1 MQDMSKFMPN
11 GLVELHRWTRADSIM
26 DAYISTQK
34 VSDTGGAAPIDAP
47 LQGEGIGMGSSGV
60 NHMVIELKEEY
71 MEEYGRLTT
80 KQAKGVLKN
89 IFHKSLSERFL
100 EIEEYND
107 AQLDFAL
114 DVAANALVL
123 DYDSFAAQFNRLRPW
138 GMVKAALD
146 LGDVPDADDL
156 HDEIQDG
163 FDDLSPIAKGVVKRY
178 NHVAM
183 GSGGIMPYF
192 ENLK

>member
-1 MQDMSKFMPN
+1 MPKFMPK
-11 GLVELHRWTRADSIM
+11 GLAELHRWTRADSIM
-26 DAYISTQK
+26 DAYISTQR
-34 VSDTGGAAPIDAP
+34 VSDSNSSAPVDGP

-60 NHMVIELKEEY
+60 NHMVIELKQDY
-71 MEEYGRLTT
+71 VKEYGRLTT
-80 KQAKGVLKN
+80 KQAKDVLKN
-89 IFHKSLSERFL
+89 IFHKDLAKRLL
-100 EIEEYND
+100 EIETYNN

-146 LGDVPDADDL
+146 LGDVPDEDDL
-156 HDEIQDG
+156 HDEIEDG
-163 FDDLSPIAKGVVKRY
+163 FDDLSPISRAVAKRY

-183 GSGGIMPYF
+183 GSGGIIPYF
-192 ENLK
+192 ESLK